1 MIERIHT
8 KYGRLCLSHVVDRN
22 CSIEI
27 ELSLQV
33 KLEALNDS
41 QLIGN
46 CIYNVV
52 ILSLLGVGLGVV
64 LENEPHLVATL
75 VDIFLLVGTTITQCV
90 IFMPKV
96 SSYMNTY

>member
-1 MIERIHT
+1 MTENYI
-8 KYGRLCLSHVVDRN
+8 K
-22 CSIEI
+22 I

-41 QLIGN
+41 QLIGS

-75 VDIFLLVGTTITQCV
+75 VDIFLLVGTTITQCI

-96 SSYMNTY
+96 SNLMNTYLKFHYLL